1 MLYSLDYEQSEWVT
15 IPGDRMWETVA
26 ALERLRVH
34 HTKHGEPISIF
45 VMLKKTSSELKS
57 EAAAAPQA
65 ASMDDPA
72 LELYLKLMRQMREI
86 QVTIDELKE
95 KNPHLSKTSPS
106 DVD

>member
-1 MLYSLDYEQSEWVT
+1 M
-15 IPGDRMWETVA
+15 A
-26 ALERLRVH
+26 ALERLRVYH
-34 HTKHGEPISIF
+34 NKHGEPISIF

-57 EAAAAPQA
+57 EAAAPQ

-72 LELYLKLMRQMREI
+72 LELYLKLMKQMREI
-86 QVTIDELKE
+86 QITIDELKE